1 MEDKD
6 SNSVSAQKIVLT
18 TAVVAGE
25 KAFIAIVNAIIL
37 AIVNAIIFAL
47 LNDLKLS

>member
-6 SNSVSAQKIVLT
+6 SNSVFAQENVLT
-18 TAVVAGE
+18 TDVVAGE

-37 AIVNAIIFAL
+37 SAAQIFAL
-47 LNDLKLS
+47 LNDL